1 MRTIY
6 LDHAAT
12 SFPKPPA
19 VGKRMQEYVETVGAT
34 VNRSSYGAAKE
45 AGMVALRL
53 RQRLGALFS
62 FPDPAHVVLT
72 PGNTWGLN
80 MLLHGRSLSGFRDG
94 AQRGHAS
101 ATADVAAR
109 RAV

>member
-34 VNRSSYGAAKE
+34 VNRSSYGAAQE

-72 PGNTWGLN
+72 PGNTWGL
-80 MLLHGRSLSGFRDG
+80 SLSGFRDG

>member
-34 VNRSSYGAAKE
+34 VNRSRCACGKGWVRCSLFPT
-45 AGMVALRL
+45 LRM
-53 RQRLGALFS
+53 
-62 FPDPAHVVLT
+62 
-72 PGNTWGLN
+72 WC
-80 MLLHGRSLSGFRDG
+80 
-94 AQRGHAS
+94 
-101 ATADVAAR
+101 
-109 RAV
+109 